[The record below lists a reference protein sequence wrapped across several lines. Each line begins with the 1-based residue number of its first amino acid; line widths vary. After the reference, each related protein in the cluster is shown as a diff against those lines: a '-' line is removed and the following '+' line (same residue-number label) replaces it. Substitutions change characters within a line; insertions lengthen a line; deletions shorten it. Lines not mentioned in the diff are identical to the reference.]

1 MESVLIDF
9 EKSLNDLTDQRKA
22 NNKYF
27 FKSFVD
33 DDGTAYVWDASRR
46 VFVPQEGGAAGGGA
60 AGVALPS
67 YDPEQ
72 MVFPGDDEPP
82 LPVPPPRAAAEG
94 LDAEEDAAEEDEA
107 VAAAAAARAA
117 LDPAARARAE
127 AVDRERA
134 RLKAKEE
141 ARAAAAAA
149 KAADPTAP
157 KVNTSV
163 YVTGLPDD
171 ATAEEM
177 ATVFGRC
184 GLIKEDDA
192 GQPRV
197 KLYTDKATGM
207 LKGDGLVIYLK
218 EPSVALACTIL
229 DGAQFRPGRGKPMSV
244 TPAKFDIKVKSDGA
258 KEPKKPKPAAGAAG
272 GGGRKR
278 KAGVDV
284 DKALGWDGF
293 DDVVDPR
300 KVIVVLK
307 HMFEPAEMEA
317 GGPAAAEALRA
328 EVVAECATFGAVDK
342 ARVFARNPEGVVTV
356 RFREPDAADACRQR
370 MHGRFFGGRA
380 LQAAMYD
387 GRTDFEPPRRAETE
401 EEQAA
406 RLERYAAELE
416 KEFDD
421 DA

>member
-1 MESVLIDF
+1 
-9 EKSLNDLTDQRKA
+9 
-22 NNKYF
+22 
-27 FKSFVD
+27 VD
-33 DDGTAYVWDASRR
+33 DDGTAYVWDSARR
-46 VFVPQEGGAAGGGA
+46 AFVPQEGGVAGGA
-60 AGVALPS
+60 LPPLPS

-72 MVFPGDDEPP
+72 MVFPDDDEPP
-82 LPVPPPRAAAEG
+82 LPAPPPRRAEAEGWDAEDDAADEDARAAAE
-94 LDAEEDAAEEDEA
+94 AE
-107 VAAAAAARAA
+107 AAARAA
-117 LDPAARARAE
+117 MDPAARARAE
-127 AVDRERA
+127 AVDKERA
-134 RLKAKEE
+134 RLKAKDE

-149 KAADPTAP
+149 KAADPNAP

-177 ATVFGRC
+177 AEVFGRC

-197 KLYTDKATGM
+197 KLYVDKATGM
-207 LKGDGLVIYLK
+207 PKGDGLVIYLK

-229 DGAQFRPGRGKPMSV
+229 DGACFRPGRGQPMSV
-244 TPAKFDIKVKSDGA
+244 SAAKFDIKVKPDA
-258 KEPKKPKPAAGAAG
+258 KEAKEARKAKAAAAAAAGTA
-272 GGGRKR
+272 GRKR
-278 KAGVDV
+278 KAGGGGGE
-284 DKALGWDGF
+284 KALGWDGF

-307 HMFEPAEMEA
+307 GMFGEGELEA
-317 GGPAAAEALRA
+317 GGPAASEALRA
-328 EVVAECATFGAVDK
+328 EVVAECASFGAVDK

-356 RFREPDAADACRQR
+356 RFREPEAADACRRR

-416 KEFDD
+416 KEFEQ

>member
-1 MESVLIDF
+1 M
-9 EKSLNDLTDQRKA
+9 
-22 NNKYF
+22 
-27 FKSFVD
+27 
-33 DDGTAYVWDASRR
+33 
-46 VFVPQEGGAAGGGA
+46 
-60 AGVALPS
+60 
-67 YDPEQ
+67 EQ

-82 LPVPPPRAAAEG
+82 LPAPPPHMLPAEG
-94 LDAEEDAAEEDEA
+94 LDAEEDAAEEDA
-107 VAAAAAARAA
+107 RVAAEADAAGRAA

-127 AVDRERA
+127 AVERERA
-134 RLKAKEE
+134 RLKAKEQ

-149 KAADPTAP
+149 KAADPSAP

-177 ATVFGRC
+177 AIIFGRC

-197 KLYTDKATGM
+197 KLYVDKATGM
-207 LKGDGLVIYLK
+207 PKGDGLVIYLK
-218 EPSVALACTIL
+218 EPSVALACSIL
-229 DGAQFRPGRGKPMSV
+229 DGAQFRPGRGKAMSV
-244 TPAKFDIKVKSDGA
+244 TPAKFELKVKPEGGQPKDA
-258 KEPKKPKPAAGAAG
+258 KKGGSKPAGGAPGG

-278 KAGVDV
+278 KAGADV
-284 DKALGWDGF
+284 DKALGWEGF

-307 HMFEPAEMEA
+307 GMFAPGELEA
-317 GGPAAAEALRA
+317 GGPAAAEALRQ
-328 EVVAECATFGAVDK
+328 EVLAECASFGAVDK

-356 RFREPDAADACRQR
+356 RFREPDAADACRRR

-380 LQAAMYD
+380 LQASMYD

-416 KEFDD
+416 KEFEA